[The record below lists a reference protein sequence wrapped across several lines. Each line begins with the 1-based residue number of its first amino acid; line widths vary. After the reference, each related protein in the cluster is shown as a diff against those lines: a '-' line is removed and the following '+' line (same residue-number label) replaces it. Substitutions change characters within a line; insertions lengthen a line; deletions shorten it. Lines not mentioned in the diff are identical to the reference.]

1 MLALVNSL
9 GMRDARWDGCG
20 NCSTVKVIVAI
31 LKTNSMANGKP
42 MQIRKNRCDATETE
56 PRFLGDQSSKSILD
70 KLKLG
75 ESDLKQIIMRADR
88 IMEESTCLGIL
99 PITIVIP
106 QNTLQSA
113 MNSKTEISIV
123 KSSILN

>member
-1 MLALVNSL
+1 MDHKSNRS
-9 GMRDARWDGCG
+9 
-20 NCSTVKVIVAI
+20 NF
-31 LKTNSMANGKP
+31 KTNSMANGKP

-56 PRFLGDQSSKSILD
+56 PRFFGDQSSKSILD

-75 ESDLKQIIMRADR
+75 ESDLKQIIIRADR

-99 PITIVIP
+99 PIP
-106 QNTLQSA
+106 SDSQNTLQSA

-123 KSSILN
+123 